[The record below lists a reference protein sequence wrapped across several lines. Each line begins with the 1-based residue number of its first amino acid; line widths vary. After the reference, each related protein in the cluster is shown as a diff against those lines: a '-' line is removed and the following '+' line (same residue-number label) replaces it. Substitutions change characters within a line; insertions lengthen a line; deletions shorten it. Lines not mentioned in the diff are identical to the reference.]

1 MSLLLANKM
10 CIGGCSDWKLKD
22 VLRNKTSTLFL
33 STGNYPFL
41 NISQIWVKMVC
52 IRIISG
58 SPIEGE
64 FKSKNSEIVRIL

>member
-22 VLRNKTSTLFL
+22 VLRKKTSTLFL

-41 NISQIWVKMVC
+41 KNISKIWMKMVF
-52 IRIISG
+52 
-58 SPIEGE
+58 E
-64 FKSKNSEIVRIL
+64 FKSMNSEIVGVL